1 MTGTDPL
8 YTSDFTCHNKLSRVE
23 AIRTVEK
30 KHRRNVLG
38 LSNMESCSLR
48 EKFHNL

>member
-23 AIRTVEK
+23 AIEQWRKSTE
-30 KHRRNVLG
+30 G
-38 LSNMESCSLR
+38 MYWDSAI
-48 EKFHNL
+48 